1 MNSHPAYGKRRGTR
15 TILGMIS
22 SIVEI
27 DGRALCLRIS
37 IDAGS
42 ISGWIEPPPNELRIG
57 QVYSFVGKN
66 AFFEEFGE
74 QFLITSYSL
83 SSPDLT
89 VLPSFLAHHVPGLS
103 SMRARRL
110 VGMLGISVFECLQ
123 KHDVK
128 SIAFAIGGATRML
141 LAELV
146 LRHWDDYS
154 LHSKISRQFL
164 EADFPE
170 SLISSITAHYG
181 TASLAR
187 ISDNPYRLISFAEFG
202 LVDNVAREHYGIL
215 PTDTRR
221 LLGLVDAAVFRLFDQ
236 NQVSFTRAQLGA
248 TMNEIADVS
257 NQAVH
262 QGIDAAISIHRLIAI
277 DSVTLMGDAF
287 NQIQELVFTF
297 LRKHVNAH
305 RMAGAA
311 DSGNAPSQEVDV
323 QHIADRTLRHSIS
336 AVTVDSMPS
345 AFAFISTLLN
355 TFPTSFSKLFV
366 AAGNAALSS
375 RITEKCGIDCG
386 HFNRPSDFSS
396 LNEVQNKLPRAIL
409 IVGTTIDVIAFARL
423 LPHLRETDH
432 LIFIGQNLPYASPR
446 ELLLPALLALLD
458 FPHYVLPPTST
469 VCESPLDAMSRKLA
483 GKREYNSRYSDS
495 HGVFW
500 LSVSPDQRDTAIA
513 GISHQ
518 LLRHGSLIVATS
530 AHAVSRLDSL
540 LTKALSPSER
550 RCITV
555 SAVDAL
561 EPESGDSCLVALDDE
576 APHDPTWCHAT
587 LAAARIRTVFF
598 SSRSGDEL
606 VVSPSA
612 PNFHTSLL
620 LKLWHPLAERLGGQ
634 SDATCTP
641 LT

>member
-37 IDAGS
+37 MDAGS
-42 ISGWIEPPPNELRIG
+42 ISGWIEPPPNGLRLG
-57 QVYSFVGKN
+57 QVHSFVGKN

-83 SSPDLT
+83 SSPDLS
-89 VLPSFLAHHVPGLS
+89 VLPTFLAHHVPGLS

-128 SIAFAIGGATRML
+128 SMAFAIGGAKGIP

-146 LRHWDDYS
+146 FRHWDDYS
-154 LHSKISRQFL
+154 LHSKISEQFL
-164 EADFPE
+164 GTDFPE
-170 SLISSITAHYG
+170 SHINSIAAHYG
-181 TASLAR
+181 TASLAK
-187 ISDNPYRLISFAEFG
+187 IADNPYRLVSFAEFH
-202 LVDNVAREHYGIL
+202 LVDNVAQELYGIP

-221 LLGLVDAAVFRLFDQ
+221 LLGLVDAAVYRLFDQ
-236 NQVSFTRAQLGA
+236 NHLSFTRAQLAA

-257 NQAVH
+257 NQAVGR
-262 QGIDAAISIHRLIAI
+262 GIDAAISIDRLIAV
-277 DSVTLMGDAF
+277 DSVTFIGDAF
-287 NQIQELVFTF
+287 NQMQESVFAF
-297 LRKHVNAH
+297 LRWHVNADLL
-305 RMAGAA
+305 AGATVN
-311 DSGNAPSQEVDV
+311 GNAPSPEVDV
-323 QHIADRTLRHSIS
+323 QHIADRVLRHSIS

-345 AFAFISTLLN
+345 ALAFISTLLN
-355 TFPTSFSKLFV
+355 TSSPSFSKLFV
-366 AAGNAALSS
+366 VAGNAALSS
-375 RITEKCGIDCG
+375 RITEKCGITCA
-386 HFNRPSDFSS
+386 HFDRPSDFSS
-396 LNEVQNKLPRAIL
+396 LDEDQYKRPRAIL
-409 IVGTTIDVIAFARL
+409 IVGATIDVIAFARL

-432 LIFIGQNLPYASPR
+432 LIFIGQNLPYANPR

-458 FPHYVLPPTST
+458 FPHYVLPPTLT
-469 VCESPLDAMSRKLA
+469 FCESPLDAMSRKIA

-495 HGVFW
+495 RGVFW
-500 LSVSPDQRDTAIA
+500 LSVSTDQRDTAIA

-518 LLRHGSLIVATS
+518 LLLHGSVIVATS
-530 AHAVSRLDSL
+530 AHAVSRVDSL

-550 RCITV
+550 KSITV

-561 EPESGDSCLVALDDE
+561 EPESGDSCLVALDE
-576 APHDPTWCHAT
+576 AHHDSTWCHAT
-587 LAAARIRTVFF
+587 LASARIRTVFF
-598 SSRSGDEL
+598 SSSSGGEFA
-606 VVSPSA
+606 VSPIA

-620 LKLWHPLAERLGGQ
+620 LKLWRPLAERLGGP